1 MRFRAPSDLPDR
13 GRKTTAKLLQRALTQ
28 HVISSHALAKRRMLV
43 EQLCDRRVLADIAG
57 MVFEDANASWRYEA
71 GESTLGSRVV
81 FLDSNDNGEIDEG
94 ETVQLT
100 DAAGRFDFEVIS
112 GDETIVRL
120 FNGSPSDTLP
130 IFPIAP
136 TPDDPG
142 VLFSG
147 GTSIASLVDGQLIAL
162 AGNAAIRA
170 DLATGTAESVMVPGL
185 IRSAQP
191 LPNGR
196 ILVLASDDAGNEAFT
211 IDAAGSVTPLVLQAS
226 DPTAVWSDVAIDA
239 SGNGVLVEQSDED
252 TLLRAIAVGD
262 SIAVGSSTLT
272 VGEGTRVISG
282 GELTTVISTPTDDG
296 LRLRLWSNATGTEIG
311 SGGVEIAG
319 GLEVLSYND
328 ASGLVLVRNAADSVS
343 LFDAAAGFAS
353 LQTLSVN
360 GLVTFDHNRELLF
373 AISPVESVLRVID
386 LNTATLIG
394 QFSLDAESI
403 VDPSQVT
410 FDASTGKLLVLTAG
424 GIAPLALL
432 RADSHRIKVSDGGAG
447 HEWLFAVE
455 PSLMGENTP
464 PRFEELPLLSTLED
478 TSLVVAAPQLLAT
491 AVDEQDDRFIV
502 LLDTQAENGTVVIT
516 PTGGLGYI
524 PNQDFFGVDRFKVNL
539 HDGQSSSD
547 PIELSINVT
556 PVNDELDFTF
566 EPNIIPENVAAD
578 FVVGLLDVIN
588 VDGGEIIW
596 GLSDPRFQVIGNQ
609 MVVTPGS
616 VFNFSDEPFVDV
628 SVTASESTS
637 SESIT
642 KSVRLTIG
650 DVQELEINIQP
661 DTAIIDENRVGELI
675 AEIFVLNDGEDEQ
688 YAFTVDDDRFE
699 IDFRDLRLK
708 PGVSLDFESEPTVTV
723 NITATASSG
732 LSKTEPIIITV
743 RDIAEQASNIELSR
757 EQVIELVRGAV
768 VGDVI
773 VDGNVLASGYIATV
787 DDSRFE
793 IVDSKLKLRDSE
805 FVRRSEQEEIQLV
818 ITVQDSASSFLP
830 IVGTFVIEVLANSNP
845 FHNEDNPYDVNGDG
859 QVNPLDAL
867 MILNSMA
874 RNGGPGPISG
884 YPSPDRFYDVNGD
897 GLITPLDALLII
909 NYLNRLRRTEGEQNP
924 LPNIANGE
932 PESVGPVIQSPPSQ
946 LKTSP
951 VGSVEPTE
959 IANLPAA
966 KSKDASLDFATIDLV
981 KLRDDVLE
989 LLVTDNLSKSDEV
1002 EAAIDD
1008 FFID

>member
-1 MRFRAPSDLPDR
+1 
-13 GRKTTAKLLQRALTQ
+13 
-28 HVISSHALAKRRMLV
+28 MLI
-43 EQLCDRRVLADIAG
+43 EQLCDRRVLANIGG
-57 MVFEDANASWRYEA
+57 MVFEDTNTSWRYEA
-71 GESTLGSRVV
+71 GESTLSSRIV
-81 FLDSNDNGEIDEG
+81 FIDSNDNGEIDES
-94 ETVQLT
+94 ESVKLT

-112 GDETIVRL
+112 GDETIIRL
-120 FNGSPSDTLP
+120 FNGSPSEALP
-130 IFPIAP
+130 LFPIAP
-136 TPDDPG
+136 TREDPG

-147 GTSIASLVDGQLIAL
+147 GTAIASLIDGHLIAL
-162 AGNAAIRA
+162 AGNTVIRA
-170 DLATGTAESVMVPGL
+170 DLTTRTADSVVIPGT

-191 LPNGR
+191 LPDGR
-196 ILVLASDDAGNEAFT
+196 VLVLASDSAGNEAFA
-211 IDAAGSVTPLVLQAS
+211 IDATGSVTPLVLQAS
-226 DPTAVWSDVAIDA
+226 DAAAVWSDVAIDA

-272 VGEGTRVISG
+272 VGEGTRVFSG

-296 LRLRLWSNATGTEIG
+296 IRLRLWSNATGTEIG

-343 LFDAAAGFAS
+343 LVDAAAGFAS
-353 LQTLSVN
+353 LQTIAVN
-360 GLVTFDHNRELLF
+360 GLVTFDHDRELLF
-373 AISPVESVLRVID
+373 AISPVELVLRVID

-394 QFSLDAESI
+394 QFVLDAESI

-410 FDASTGKLLVLTAG
+410 FDASTGKLFVLTAG
-424 GIAPLALL
+424 GIAPIALKH
-432 RADSHRIKVSDGGAG
+432 ADSHRIQASKGGTG
-447 HEWLFAVE
+447 YDLLFALE
-455 PSLMGENTP
+455 PTPIGENTP
-464 PRFEELPLLSTLED
+464 PRFDELPVLSTLED
-478 TSLVVAAPQLLAT
+478 SSLVVAAPQLLAT
-491 AVDEQDDRFIV
+491 AFDKQNDRFIV
-502 LLDTQAENGTVVIT
+502 LLDTQAENGTVILT

-524 PNQDFFGVDRFKVNL
+524 PNQDFFGLDRFKVIL
-539 HDGQSSSD
+539 HDGQNSSG
-547 PIELSINVT
+547 PIQLSINVI
-556 PVNDELDFTF
+556 PVNDELDFSF
-566 EPNIIPENVAAD
+566 KPNIILENVAAN
-578 FVVGLLDVIN
+578 FVAGLLNVIN
-588 VDGGEIIW
+588 VDGGEITW
-596 GLSDPRFQVIGNQ
+596 SMSDPRFRVIGNQ
-609 MVVTPGS
+609 MVITAGS
-616 VFNFSDEPFVDV
+616 VFNFTDEPFVDV

-650 DVQELEINIQP
+650 DVQELAINIQP

-708 PGVSLDFESEPTVTV
+708 PGKSLDFESEPTVTI

-743 RDIAEQASNIELSR
+743 RDIAEQASSVELSR
-757 EQVIELVRGAV
+757 KQVIELVRGAV
-768 VGDVI
+768 VGNVV
-773 VDGNVLASGYIATV
+773 VDGNRLTNGYIATV

-818 ITVQDSASSFLP
+818 ITIQDSAASFLP
-830 IVGTFVIEVLANSNP
+830 IAGTFVIEVLANSNP

-909 NYLNRLRRTEGEQNP
+909 NYLNRVRRTEGEQNP
-924 LPNIANGE
+924 APKIATGE
-932 PESVGPVIQSPPSQ
+932 PGSAGPVIQSPPSQ

-951 VGSVEPTE
+951 VGPADLIE
-959 IANLPAA
+959 IAELPATKS
-966 KSKDASLDFATIDLV
+966 KSKDSSLDFAMIDLV

-989 LLVTDNLSKSDEV
+989 LLVSDTLSKADKV

-1008 FFID
+1008 LLID

>member
-1 MRFRAPSDLPDR
+1 
-13 GRKTTAKLLQRALTQ
+13 
-28 HVISSHALAKRRMLV
+28 MLI
-43 EQLCDRRVLADIAG
+43 EQLCDRRVLANIGG
-57 MVFEDANASWRYEA
+57 MVFEDTNTSWRYEA
-71 GESTLGSRVV
+71 GESTLSSRIV
-81 FLDSNDNGEIDEG
+81 FIDSNDNGEIDES
-94 ETVQLT
+94 ESVKLT

-112 GDETIVRL
+112 GDETIIRL
-120 FNGSPSDTLP
+120 FNGSPSEALP
-130 IFPIAP
+130 LFPIAP
-136 TPDDPG
+136 TREDPG

-147 GTSIASLVDGQLIAL
+147 GTAIASLIDGHLIAL
-162 AGNAAIRA
+162 AGNTVIRA
-170 DLATGTAESVMVPGL
+170 DLTTRTADSVVIPGT

-191 LPNGR
+191 LPDGR
-196 ILVLASDDAGNEAFT
+196 VLVLASDSAGNEAFA
-211 IDAAGSVTPLVLQAS
+211 IDATGSVTPLVLQAS
-226 DPTAVWSDVAIDA
+226 DAAAVWSDVAIDA

-272 VGEGTRVISG
+272 VGEGTRVFSG

-296 LRLRLWSNATGTEIG
+296 IRLRLWSNATGTEIG

-343 LFDAAAGFAS
+343 LVDAAAGFAS
-353 LQTLSVN
+353 LQTIAVN
-360 GLVTFDHNRELLF
+360 GLVTFDHDRELLF
-373 AISPVESVLRVID
+373 AISPVELVLRVID

-394 QFSLDAESI
+394 QFVLDAESI

-410 FDASTGKLLVLTAG
+410 FDASTGKLFVLTAG
-424 GIAPLALL
+424 GIAPIALKH
-432 RADSHRIKVSDGGAG
+432 ADSHRIQASKGGTG
-447 HEWLFAVE
+447 YDLLFALE
-455 PSLMGENTP
+455 PTPIGENTP
-464 PRFEELPLLSTLED
+464 PRFDELPVLSTLED
-478 TSLVVAAPQLLAT
+478 SSLVVAAPQLLAT
-491 AVDEQDDRFIV
+491 AFGKQNDRFIV
-502 LLDTQAENGTVVIT
+502 LLDTQAENGTVILT

-524 PNQDFFGVDRFKVNL
+524 PNQDFFGLDRFKVIL
-539 HDGQSSSD
+539 HDGQNSSG
-547 PIELSINVT
+547 PIQLSINVI
-556 PVNDELDFTF
+556 PVNDELDFSF
-566 EPNIIPENVAAD
+566 KPNIILENVAAN
-578 FVVGLLDVIN
+578 FVAGLLNVIN
-588 VDGGEIIW
+588 VDGGEITW
-596 GLSDPRFQVIGNQ
+596 SMSDPRFRVIGNQ
-609 MVVTPGS
+609 MVITAGS
-616 VFNFSDEPFVDV
+616 VFNFTDEPFVDV

-650 DVQELEINIQP
+650 DVQELAINIQP

-708 PGVSLDFESEPTVTV
+708 PGKSLDFESEPTVTI

-743 RDIAEQASNIELSR
+743 RDIAEQASSVELSR
-757 EQVIELVRGAV
+757 KQVIELVRGAV
-768 VGDVI
+768 VGNVV
-773 VDGNVLASGYIATV
+773 VDGNRLTNGYIATV

-818 ITVQDSASSFLP
+818 ITIQDSAASFLP
-830 IVGTFVIEVLANSNP
+830 IAGTFVIEVLANSNP

-909 NYLNRLRRTEGEQNP
+909 NYLNRVRRTEGEQNP
-924 LPNIANGE
+924 APKIATGE
-932 PESVGPVIQSPPSQ
+932 PGSAGPVIQSPPSQ

-951 VGSVEPTE
+951 VGPADLIE
-959 IANLPAA
+959 IAELPATKS
-966 KSKDASLDFATIDLV
+966 KSKDSSLDFAMIDLV

-989 LLVTDNLSKSDEV
+989 LLVSDTLSKADKV

-1008 FFID
+1008 LLID

>member
-1 MRFRAPSDLPDR
+1 
-13 GRKTTAKLLQRALTQ
+13 
-28 HVISSHALAKRRMLV
+28 MLI
-43 EQLCDRRVLADIAG
+43 EQLCDRRVLANIGG
-57 MVFEDANASWRYEA
+57 MVFEDTNTSWRYEA
-71 GESTLGSRVV
+71 GESTLSSRIV
-81 FLDSNDNGEIDEG
+81 FIDSNDNGEIDES
-94 ETVQLT
+94 ESVKLT

-112 GDETIVRL
+112 GDETIIRL
-120 FNGSPSDTLP
+120 FNGSPSEALP
-130 IFPIAP
+130 LFPIAP
-136 TPDDPG
+136 TREDPG

-147 GTSIASLVDGQLIAL
+147 GTAIASLIDGHLIAL
-162 AGNAAIRA
+162 AGNTVIRA
-170 DLATGTAESVMVPGL
+170 DLTTRTADSVVIPGT

-191 LPNGR
+191 LPDGR
-196 ILVLASDDAGNEAFT
+196 VLVLASDSAGNEAFA
-211 IDAAGSVTPLVLQAS
+211 IDATGSVTPLVLQAS
-226 DPTAVWSDVAIDA
+226 DAAAVWSDVAIDA

-272 VGEGTRVISG
+272 VGEGTRVFSG

-296 LRLRLWSNATGTEIG
+296 IRLRLWSNATGTEIG

-343 LFDAAAGFAS
+343 LVDAAAGFAS
-353 LQTLSVN
+353 LQTIAVN
-360 GLVTFDHNRELLF
+360 GLVTFDHDRELLF
-373 AISPVESVLRVID
+373 AISPVELVLRVID

-394 QFSLDAESI
+394 QFVLDAESI

-410 FDASTGKLLVLTAG
+410 FDASTGKLFVLTAG
-424 GIAPLALL
+424 GIAPIALQH
-432 RADSHRIKVSDGGAG
+432 ADSHRIQASKGGTG
-447 HEWLFAVE
+447 YDLLFALE
-455 PSLMGENTP
+455 PTPIGENTP
-464 PRFEELPLLSTLED
+464 PRFDELPVLSTLED
-478 TSLVVAAPQLLAT
+478 SSLVVAAPQLLAT
-491 AVDEQDDRFIV
+491 AFDKQNDRFIV
-502 LLDTQAENGTVVIT
+502 LLDTQAENGTVILT

-524 PNQDFFGVDRFKVNL
+524 PNQDFFGLDRFKVIL
-539 HDGQSSSD
+539 HDGQNSSG
-547 PIELSINVT
+547 PIQLSINVI
-556 PVNDELDFTF
+556 PVNDELDFSF
-566 EPNIIPENVAAD
+566 KPNIILENVAAN
-578 FVVGLLDVIN
+578 FVAGLLNVIN
-588 VDGGEIIW
+588 VDGGEITW
-596 GLSDPRFQVIGNQ
+596 SMSDPRFRVIGNQ
-609 MVVTPGS
+609 MVITAGS
-616 VFNFSDEPFVDV
+616 VFNFTDEPFVDV

-650 DVQELEINIQP
+650 DVQELAINIQP

-708 PGVSLDFESEPTVTV
+708 PGKSLDFESEPTVTI

-743 RDIAEQASNIELSR
+743 RDIAEQASSVELSR
-757 EQVIELVRGAV
+757 KQVIELVRGAV
-768 VGDVI
+768 VGNVV
-773 VDGNVLASGYIATV
+773 VDGNRLTNGYIATV

-818 ITVQDSASSFLP
+818 ITIQDSAASFLP
-830 IVGTFVIEVLANSNP
+830 IAGTFVIEVLANSNP

-909 NYLNRLRRTEGEQNP
+909 NYLNRVRRTEGEQNP
-924 LPNIANGE
+924 APKIATGE
-932 PESVGPVIQSPPSQ
+932 PGSAGPVIQSPPSQ

-951 VGSVEPTE
+951 VGPADLIE
-959 IANLPAA
+959 IAELPATKS
-966 KSKDASLDFATIDLV
+966 KSKDSSLDFAMIDLV

-989 LLVTDNLSKSDEV
+989 LLVSDTLSKADKV

-1008 FFID
+1008 LLID